1 MDLISHEN
9 EYIQNIK
16 CLFLILSFLF
26 LIIKDSDAQTF
37 KVKGNISTSTGS
49 VKFASVTFVDNNDST
64 KRYTTL
70 TDTSGNYK
78 LDVLITGINEKN
90 SNLPAKFELIQNYPN
105 PFSTTTTI
113 TYKLN
118 VQSDVNIKIYNI
130 LGQVVKSLGL
140 TSQSRG
146 TYGIVWDGTNNLGKR
161 VTPGVYFYQI
171 IAGNESKTKKML
183 FGFSGSN
190 DNRLYLSERS
200 SEKNIQSSVG
210 ELKKTN
216 YLSSID
222 KNYTVYLQNT
232 DSTNPL
238 VDCAKFSITL
248 TQHDTTLDY
257 SVNNFDL
264 TLCYTRTDT
273 VSYRWQIYLNNISG
287 TNLKSITNPEYDY
300 YSPSWSPDGKYIAL
314 WSGSR
319 LYAYDVYKDS
329 LVLLPTTLGGTQPL
343 LWTSDSKKIIYSS
356 GSNVYNLGA
365 YVIDV
370 DGNNFRKI
378 NYPVNYLYSDNYNT
392 IYIITSSTHSPLVYH
407 SNLDGTVN
415 EFIVDL
421 GQYVSINSGSVS
433 IQDYDPIANS
443 LLLAFDD
450 PSTALPNFIGKY
462 DIDKRQLDTI
472 VVSEIGWKYYK
483 PKFSSDYKSLAL
495 TEVYAGK
502 DTTSVGTY
510 RVSLFENN
518 TRAAIADTGV
528 TLVEFRENNSFLDF
542 NPFAFSKDDKYFA
555 FVKDIVQ
562 PGTCACWKSY
572 VYVVRLDNKQQT
584 FIGMGITPIWNP
596 LIKY

>member
-1 MDLISHEN
+1 
-9 EYIQNIK
+9 
-16 CLFLILSFLF
+16 
-26 LIIKDSDAQTF
+26 
-37 KVKGNISTSTGS
+37 
-49 VKFASVTFVDNNDST
+49 
-64 KRYTTL
+64 
-70 TDTSGNYK
+70 
-78 LDVLITGINEKN
+78 
-90 SNLPAKFELIQNYPN
+90 
-105 PFSTTTTI
+105 
-113 TYKLN
+113 
-118 VQSDVNIKIYNI
+118 
-130 LGQVVKSLGL
+130 
-140 TSQSRG
+140 
-146 TYGIVWDGTNNLGKR
+146 
-161 VTPGVYFYQI
+161 
-171 IAGNESKTKKML
+171 
-183 FGFSGSN
+183 
-190 DNRLYLSERS
+190 
-200 SEKNIQSSVG
+200 
-210 ELKKTN
+210 
-216 YLSSID
+216 
-222 KNYTVYLQNT
+222 
-232 DSTNPL
+232 
-238 VDCAKFSITL
+238 
-248 TQHDTTLDY
+248 
-257 SVNNFDL
+257 
-264 TLCYTRTDT
+264 
-273 VSYRWQIYLNNISG
+273 
-287 TNLKSITNPEYDY
+287 
-300 YSPSWSPDGKYIAL
+300 
-314 WSGSR
+314 
-319 LYAYDVYKDS
+319 
-329 LVLLPTTLGGTQPL
+329 LLPTTLGGTQPL

>member
-1 MDLISHEN
+1 
-9 EYIQNIK
+9 
-16 CLFLILSFLF
+16 
-26 LIIKDSDAQTF
+26 
-37 KVKGNISTSTGS
+37 
-49 VKFASVTFVDNNDST
+49 
-64 KRYTTL
+64 
-70 TDTSGNYK
+70 
-78 LDVLITGINEKN
+78 
-90 SNLPAKFELIQNYPN
+90 
-105 PFSTTTTI
+105 
-113 TYKLN
+113 
-118 VQSDVNIKIYNI
+118 
-130 LGQVVKSLGL
+130 
-140 TSQSRG
+140 
-146 TYGIVWDGTNNLGKR
+146 
-161 VTPGVYFYQI
+161 
-171 IAGNESKTKKML
+171 ML

-273 VSYRWQIYLNNISG
+273 VSDRWQIYLNNISR